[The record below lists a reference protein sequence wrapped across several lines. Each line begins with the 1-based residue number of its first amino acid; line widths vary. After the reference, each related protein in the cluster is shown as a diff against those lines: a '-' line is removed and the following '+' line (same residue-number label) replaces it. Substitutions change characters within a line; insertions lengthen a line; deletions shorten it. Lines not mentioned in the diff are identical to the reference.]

1 MFDQKKCPTFL
12 FMVQPLLETEQSNE
26 RCRTAR
32 DAGPCVPPPPLCDQL
47 IAALVA
53 TLRSS
58 PIPICCKKTLS
69 AGPSHPQ
76 RPPSVPPVRRSL
88 HAVVITGARS
98 GVTRPRSPAGSPAT
112 AGAAGG
118 RCGGGGKMRGTGGA
132 GEGAFP
138 SLRRLG
144 RVRFSTRW
152 PMRGRGGGGGE
163 CREQGERG
171 RGRSCPT
178 QPRSVPLLSLILDLH
193 DHDIVLNTLNI
204 LNLSNKNSS
213 DSFTIVIKWRTITVA
228 LESGDFM
235 SPLKKSKITL
245 PERENSALTPTICRL
260 LPATF

>member
-1 MFDQKKCPTFL
+1 MRGRGENAGNRGSGGGGVPVPT
-12 FMVQPLLETEQSNE
+12 
-26 RCRTAR
+26 
-32 DAGPCVPPPPLCDQL
+32 
-47 IAALVA
+47 
-53 TLRSS
+53 
-58 PIPICCKKTLS
+58 
-69 AGPSHPQ
+69 
-76 RPPSVPPVRRSL
+76 
-88 HAVVITGARS
+88 
-98 GVTRPRSPAGSPAT
+98 T
-112 AGAAGG
+112 AGAGEVFHPVANAG
-118 RCGGGGKMRGTGGA
+118 A
-132 GEGAFP
+132 
-138 SLRRLG
+138 
-144 RVRFSTRW
+144 
-152 PMRGRGGGGGE
+152 GGGGGE

>member
-32 DAGPCVPPPPLCDQL
+32 DACPCVPPPPLCDQL

-53 TLRSS
+53 TLRPS

-112 AGAAGG
+112 AGAGEVFHPVADAGAGG
-118 RCGGGGKMRGTGGA
+118 KCG
-132 GEGAFP
+132 
-138 SLRRLG
+138 
-144 RVRFSTRW
+144 
-152 PMRGRGGGGGE
+152 
-163 CREQGERG
+163 EQGERG
-171 RGRSCPT
+171 RGRSRPY
-178 QPRSVPLLSLILDLH
+178 D
-193 DHDIVLNTLNI
+193 
-204 LNLSNKNSS
+204 
-213 DSFTIVIKWRTITVA
+213 
-228 LESGDFM
+228 G
-235 SPLKKSKITL
+235 
-245 PERENSALTPTICRL
+245 
-260 LPATF
+260 